1 MPWTPR
7 LRITRLTMRQR
18 LAIGI
23 LVLFAAVLFS
33 SCGYT
38 KIGRI
43 NADPSRYRNR
53 NVRVE
58 GTVTNA
64 FGALSA
70 GGYQLQDDTGKIVVI
85 SSQGVPS
92 KGSRVLVSGTV
103 MEGVTVMGKSYG
115 TTIQE
120 HNHQVR

>member
-1 MPWTPR
+1 
-7 LRITRLTMRQR
+7 MRQR
-18 LAIGI
+18 QALGLLALLATLG
-23 LVLFAAVLFS
+23 LS

-43 NADPSRYRNR
+43 NADPNRYRNR
-53 NVRVE
+53 TVRLE

-70 GGYQLQDDTGKIVVI
+70 GGYQLEDDTGRIVVI
-85 SSQGVPS
+85 SSRGVPS
-92 KGSRVLVSGTV
+92 KGSRVSVSGTV

-120 HNHQVR
+120 HDHQVH